1 MHGICRLYDFKL
13 FKAYRFL
20 TIFFCRYFELYIY
33 GTLFIGMRAMHNEN
47 FSEAIKLTTFL
58 VIG

>member
-20 TIFFCRYFELYIY
+20 TAFSGCFEFYIY